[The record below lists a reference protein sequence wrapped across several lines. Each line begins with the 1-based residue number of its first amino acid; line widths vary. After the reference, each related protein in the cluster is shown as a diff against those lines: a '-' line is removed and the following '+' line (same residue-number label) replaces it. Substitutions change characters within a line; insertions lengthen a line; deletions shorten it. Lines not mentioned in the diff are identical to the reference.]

1 MSLPRAVIEA
11 EQKANELLKAMT
23 QPPQEAPTEVTPPTE
38 TPVETPPSEPVGL
51 EQPSFS
57 NEPPPSDE
65 EPAPAD
71 TPAPTNWEQQYKTL
85 AGKYS
90 SEVPRLA
97 AELREMR
104 RTMKN
109 LEAENHALRS
119 SKQEPAP
126 TLVKPEEIQEYG
138 EPLVDLMR
146 RAAREELSQK
156 DAEIQELRSRLDS
169 FSNHAAENREV
180 TFWETLASVVPDWE
194 AVNGNPDFHKWLAEF
209 DELTGKRRQDL
220 LAEAQES
227 MDAPRVSKF
236 FNSWKK
242 TQQSRAATSTRS
254 LEQQIVPDNSRAPAV
269 PKGKKIWTRGEIQDF
284 YMNVR
289 RGSVPAKDAVAIE
302 ADIHQAQIEGRIR

>member
-57 NEPPPSDE
+57 NEQPPSDE

-71 TPAPTNWEQQYKTL
+71 TPSPTNWEQQYKTL

-104 RTMKN
+104 RSMKN

-138 EPLVDLMR
+138 EPLVDLIR

-156 DAEIQELRSRLDS
+156 EDR
-169 FSNHAAENREV
+169 
-180 TFWETLASVVPDWE
+180 
-194 AVNGNPDFHKWLAEF
+194 K
-209 DELTGKRRQDL
+209 
-220 LAEAQES
+220 
-227 MDAPRVSKF
+227 
-236 FNSWKK
+236 
-242 TQQSRAATSTRS
+242 STR
-254 LEQQIVPDNSRAPAV
+254 LNSSH
-269 PKGKKIWTRGEIQDF
+269 T
-284 YMNVR
+284 
-289 RGSVPAKDAVAIE
+289 
-302 ADIHQAQIEGRIR
+302 